1 MTGWKGSFFA
11 FCRCEGAVTPARS
24 GVEVAVALFWLVLL
38 AACQQAEPTAT
49 PSLAAATAQ
58 TETAVLP
65 TVDLAAI
72 LPTHTAT
79 PSPVPVA
86 PDTPTP
92 LPEPS
97 ATAQSEIAALAA
109 PTCFSTYTLVES
121 FTTPG
126 ADLLPGVP
134 FWQTWRVRN
143 DGTCAWDVGAV
154 WLFTGGEQLG
164 GPDLVALPPAGPG
177 QTVDVN
183 VALVAP
189 AAPGVYIGFWQPQ
202 MADGLLLQPPSAV
215 SINVVQPQVTLTPAA
230 TAVIPAP
237 TATVVP
243 PTATAVPT
251 FTGWRG
257 EYFNN
262 QTLSG
267 QPVLVRDDPEINFNW
282 GTSSPGSGLQNGNF
296 SVRWT
301 RSIVVPGG
309 EYRFLARSN
318 DGVRVWVNG
327 ALLFDEWQRGQNATF
342 QSEITL
348 QPGQLLNVRVEY
360 YHATG
365 LAGVHVWAEPQAKY
379 PQWRGSYIADP
390 NLQGQPVLIRND
402 QDINF
407 DWGTGAPASGMPV
420 NNFSVIWIRTLPFN
434 ASGYRFHALVDD
446 GMRLYVDGVLVIDA
460 WQDGTVRQV
469 SGTITLAAGQHDVT
483 VVYYE
488 RLDTAQIQV
497 WWEQV
502 NGFE

>member
-1 MTGWKGSFFA
+1 MVRGDKVTGWKGLCYA
-11 FCRCEGAVTPARS
+11 FCRCFGRP
-24 GVEVAVALFWLVLL
+24 AVALLWLVFLG
-38 AACQQAEPTAT
+38 ACQQADPTAT
-49 PSLAAATAQ
+49 PFPAVATVQ

-72 LPTHTAT
+72 LPTPTPT
-79 PSPVPVA
+79 PSPLPVV

-92 LPEPS
+92 LPEPPAS
-97 ATAQSEIAALAA
+97 EQSEIAALAA

-154 WLFTGGEQLG
+154 WLFTGGEQLS

-202 MADGLLLQPPSAV
+202 MTDGLLLQPPSAV
-215 SINVVQPQVTLTPAA
+215 RINVVQPQITNTPAA
-230 TAVIPAP
+230 TAVIPVA
-237 TATVVP
+237 TATAVP
-243 PTATAVPT
+243 PTATAAPT

-301 RSIVVPGG
+301 RSIIVPGG

-327 ALLFDEWQRGQNATF
+327 VLLFDEWQRGQNATF

-365 LAGVHVWAEPQAKY
+365 LAGVHVWAEPQARY

-407 DWGTGAPASGMPV
+407 DWGTGAPASGMPA

-434 ASGYRFHALVDD
+434 SSGYRFYALVDD
-446 GMRLYVDGVLVIDA
+446 GMRLYVDGALVIDA

-469 SGTITLAAGQHDVT
+469 SGAITLAAGQHDVT

-488 RLDTAQIQV
+488 RLDAAQIQV